1 MDVMFFKVL
10 PQFFRRLWFLIK
22 RFDLSVVQIEAIAIS
37 KRHLLEIDLSS
48 THILN
53 LGHQLILPHQ

>member
-1 MDVMFFKVL
+1 MFFMVL
-10 PQFFRRLWFLIK
+10 PQFFRLLWFLIN
-22 RFDLSVVQIEAIAIS
+22 RFDLSVVQIVAIAIP

-53 LGHQLILPHQ
+53 LGHQLILPNQ